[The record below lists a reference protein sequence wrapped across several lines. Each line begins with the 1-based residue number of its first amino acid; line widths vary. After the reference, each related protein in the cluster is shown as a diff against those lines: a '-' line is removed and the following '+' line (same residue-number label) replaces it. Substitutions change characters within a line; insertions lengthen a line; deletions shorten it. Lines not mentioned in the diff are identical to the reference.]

1 MLVFARTNQQ
11 TFIFIFIYNQKQTRC
26 SEKQQHCPL
35 LFQKLQNTRTELE
48 MIPPYNME
56 KYIKYIL
63 FYFLPKQSSFFLI
76 YLFFT
81 IFIFINK
88 V

>member
-1 MLVFARTNQQ
+1 MLVFARTHQQ
-11 TFIFIFIYNQKQTRC
+11 TFTSLFIYNQKQTRC

-48 MIPPYNME
+48 MTPLFDGKIY
-56 KYIKYIL
+56 KVHTFLFFAKTIKL
-63 FYFLPKQSSFFLI
+63 FSFYF
-76 YLFFT
+76 FFT